1 MAEKTVLEAIK
12 DGLAEE
18 LERDD
23 SVVIMG
29 EDVGNMGGAFRA
41 TEGFLSRFGE
51 RQIID
56 TPLAET
62 SIVGIAIGMAVN
74 GMRPIAE
81 IQFAD
86 FMFPAYDQIV
96 NEAAKFRYRSNGE
109 FSVPMVMRTPYGA
122 GIHGGLYH
130 SQSIEVQLAHIPGLK
145 VVAPSTPYDAKG
157 LLKSS
162 IRDPDPVMFLEHKRT
177 YRLIKGEVPD
187 EDYTLPIGQADIK
200 REGSDITIL
209 TYGLMLHFSL
219 EAAEELDGE
228 GVSVE
233 VIDLRSLLPLDK
245 ETILDSVKKTSK
257 ALIVYEDNLT
267 LGYGAELSAILAS
280 EAFEYLDGPV
290 MRVASPDIPSMPFHP
305 AMEFEALPNPAKI
318 ADALRKL
325 AAY

>member
-41 TEGFLSRFGE
+41 TEGFLARYGE

-187 EDYTLPIGQADIK
+187 DDYTLPIGQADIK
-200 REGSDITIL
+200 REGTDITVL

-219 EAAEELDGE
+219 EAAEELAQE

-245 ETILDSVKKTSK
+245 ETILESVKKTSK

-318 ADALRKL
+318 SDALRKL

>member
-1 MAEKTVLEAIK
+1 
-12 DGLAEE
+12 
-18 LERDD
+18 
-23 SVVIMG
+23 
-29 EDVGNMGGAFRA
+29 
-41 TEGFLSRFGE
+41 
-51 RQIID
+51 
-56 TPLAET
+56 
-62 SIVGIAIGMAVN
+62 
-74 GMRPIAE
+74 MRPIAE

-187 EDYTLPIGQADIK
+187 EDYTLPIGQANVK
-200 REGSDITIL
+200 REGSDITVL
-209 TYGLMLHFSL
+209 TYGLMVHFSL
-219 EAAEELDGE
+219 EAAEELAGE

-245 ETILDSVKKTSK
+245 ETILESVKKTSK

-305 AMEFEALPNPAKI
+305 AMEFDALPNPTKI
-318 ADALRKL
+318 ADALRQL

>member
-1 MAEKTVLEAIK
+1 MAEKSVLEAIK

-18 LERDD
+18 IERDD
-23 SVVIMG
+23 RVVIMG

-41 TEGFLSRFGE
+41 TEGFLARYGD
-51 RQIID
+51 RQVID

-187 EDYTLPIGQADIK
+187 EDYTLPIGEADVK
-200 REGSDITIL
+200 REGSDITVL
-209 TYGLMLHFSL
+209 TYGLMVHFSL
-219 EAAEELDGE
+219 EAAEELAREDI
-228 GVSVE
+228 SVE
-233 VIDLRSLLPLDK
+233 VVDLRSLLPLDK

-305 AMEFEALPNPAKI
+305 AMEFDALPNPAKI
-318 ADALRKL
+318 ADALRRL

>member
-41 TEGFLSRFGE
+41 TEGFLDRYGE

-200 REGSDITIL
+200 REGTDITVL

-219 EAAEELDGE
+219 EAAEELAGE

-245 ETILDSVKKTSK
+245 ETILESVKKTSK

-305 AMEFEALPNPAKI
+305 AMEFDALPNPAKI
-318 ADALRKL
+318 ADALRQL

>member
-1 MAEKTVLEAIK
+1 MPEKTVLEAIK

-41 TEGFLSRFGE
+41 TEGFLARYGE

-187 EDYTLPIGQADIK
+187 DDYTLPIGQADIK
-200 REGSDITIL
+200 REGTDITVL

-219 EAAEELDGE
+219 EAAEELAGE

-245 ETILDSVKKTSK
+245 ETILESVKKTSK

-267 LGYGAELSAILAS
+267 LGYGAELSAILAA

-305 AMEFEALPNPAKI
+305 AMEFDALPNPAKI

>member
-23 SVVIMG
+23 NVVIMG

-41 TEGFLSRFGE
+41 TEGFLARYGE

-145 VVAPSTPYDAKG
+145 VVAPATPYDAKG

-177 YRLIKGEVPD
+177 YRLIKGEVPE
-187 EDYTLPIGQADIK
+187 EDYTLPIGRADVK
-200 REGSDITIL
+200 REGTDITIL

-219 EAAEELDGE
+219 EAAEELAGE

-233 VIDLRSLLPLDK
+233 VIDLMSLLPLDK

>member
-1 MAEKTVLEAIK
+1 MVEKTVLEAIK

-41 TEGFLSRFGE
+41 TEGFLARYGE

-177 YRLIKGEVPD
+177 YRLIKGEVP
-187 EDYTLPIGQADIK
+187 EGDYTLPIGQADIK
-200 REGSDITIL
+200 REGSDLTIL

-219 EAAEELDGE
+219 EAAEELAGE

-245 ETILDSVKKTSK
+245 ETIMESVKKTSK

-318 ADALRKL
+318 ADALRQL

>member
-23 SVVIMG
+23 NVVIMG

-41 TEGFLSRFGE
+41 TEGFLARYGE

-145 VVAPSTPYDAKG
+145 VVAPATPYDAKG

-177 YRLIKGEVPD
+177 YRLIKGEVPE
-187 EDYTLPIGQADIK
+187 EDYTLPIGRADVK
-200 REGSDITIL
+200 REGTDITIL

-219 EAAEELDGE
+219 EAAEELAGE

-233 VIDLRSLLPLDK
+233 VIDLMSLLPLDK
-245 ETILDSVKKTSK
+245 ETILNSVKKTSK

>member
-18 LERDD
+18 LEQDD
-23 SVVIMG
+23 RVVVMG

-51 RQIID
+51 QQIID

-62 SIVGIAIGMAVN
+62 AIVGIAIGMAVN
-74 GMRPIAE
+74 GMRPVAE

-86 FMFPAYDQIV
+86 FMFPAYDQLV

-130 SQSIEVQLAHIPGLK
+130 SQSIEVQLAHVPGLK

-177 YRLIKGEVPD
+177 YRLIRGEVPD
-187 EDYTLPIGQADIK
+187 EDYTVPLGLADVK
-200 REGSDITIL
+200 REGTDITVL
-209 TYGLMLHFSL
+209 TYGLMVHFSL
-219 EAAEELDGE
+219 EAAEELAQE

-233 VIDLRSLLPLDK
+233 VIDLRTLLPLDK
-245 ETILDSVKKTSK
+245 ETILDSVRKTSK

-280 EAFEYLDGPV
+280 EAFEHLDGPV

-318 ADALRKL
+318 AAALREL

>member
-41 TEGFLSRFGE
+41 TEGFLARFGE

-62 SIVGIAIGMAVN
+62 SIVGITIGMAVN

-86 FMFPAYDQIV
+86 FMFPAYDQLV

-200 REGSDITIL
+200 REGSDVTIL
-209 TYGLMLHFSL
+209 TYGLMVHFSL
-219 EAAEELDGE
+219 DATEELAGE

-245 ETILDSVKKTSK
+245 EAILDSVKKTSK

-318 ADALRKL
+318 ADALRQL

>member
-62 SIVGIAIGMAVN
+62 AIVGIAIGMAVN

-219 EAAEELDGE
+219 EAAEELAGE

-245 ETILDSVKKTSK
+245 ETILESVKKTSK

-305 AMEFEALPNPAKI
+305 VMEFDALPNPAKI
-318 ADALRKL
+318 ADTLRQL